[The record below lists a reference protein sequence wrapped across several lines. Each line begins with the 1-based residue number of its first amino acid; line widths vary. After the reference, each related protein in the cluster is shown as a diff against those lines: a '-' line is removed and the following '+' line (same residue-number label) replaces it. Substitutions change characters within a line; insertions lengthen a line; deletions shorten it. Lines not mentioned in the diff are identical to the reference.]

1 MGGGNVFGS
10 SRSDLTPRDA
20 TQALC
25 RTGRQNDR
33 PCTVMAATAVGA
45 VTSGGLRGAATQ
57 ILVQNFFEE
66 LRQVVPHP

>member
-1 MGGGNVFGS
+1 MWY
-10 SRSDLTPRDA
+10 RSWG
-20 TQALC
+20 QV
-25 RTGRQNDR
+25 NR

-66 LRQVVPHP
+66 LRQVVPD